1 MNSEPNTEEILAA
14 LRKSGYLMEQEV
26 ATELENL
33 GFNVSTNWAF
43 EDSDDGKSREIDVRG
58 IRRVAVNEEAKINA
72 FIELIVE
79 CKNSANPFVFIGRPK
94 NLMDEGYVPQE
105 LVFPLA
111 KHHEYITPDHR
122 TYRNTDPFFHLG
134 FDRVHY
140 GTLASNKAVQFC
152 RINRKNKTWEANHGG
167 LFNSMFY
174 PLAKAVTTRKKDF
187 ARDQRNGSWRDFW
200 FFMPIV
206 VTSGQ
211 VYYVDSSDSEPS
223 PQEQDF
229 VNFRR
234 EIRSGELQG
243 TFAVDFVRQNR
254 IAEFYDQCIQ
264 PLVDRVTE
272 LAMDRADFVLTRDI
286 PWQE

>member
-1 MNSEPNTEEILAA
+1 
-14 LRKSGYLMEQEV
+14 
-26 ATELENL
+26 
-33 GFNVSTNWAF
+33 
-43 EDSDDGKSREIDVRG
+43 
-58 IRRVAVNEEAKINA
+58 
-72 FIELIVE
+72 
-79 CKNSANPFVFIGRPK
+79 
-94 NLMDEGYVPQE
+94 
-105 LVFPLA
+105 
-111 KHHEYITPDHR
+111 
-122 TYRNTDPFFHLG
+122 
-134 FDRVHY
+134 
-140 GTLASNKAVQFC
+140 
-152 RINRKNKTWEANHGG
+152 
-167 LFNSMFY
+167 MFY

-187 ARDQRNGSWRDFW
+187 ARDQRSGSWRDFW

-272 LAMDRADFVLTRDI
+272 LTMDRADFVLTRDI